1 MLTNFSDGR
10 QFLGLVDGQRQG
22 TWDTERKIVH
32 YQLYVKVDG
41 RFNCVLNFKIISEV
55 KLMIHFYKRHLLCVL
70 FLGLALH

>member
-1 MLTNFSDGR
+1 MEDDTWVWWMDSGEG
-10 QFLGLVDGQRQG
+10 LGIRSG
-22 TWDTERKIVH
+22 KIVH